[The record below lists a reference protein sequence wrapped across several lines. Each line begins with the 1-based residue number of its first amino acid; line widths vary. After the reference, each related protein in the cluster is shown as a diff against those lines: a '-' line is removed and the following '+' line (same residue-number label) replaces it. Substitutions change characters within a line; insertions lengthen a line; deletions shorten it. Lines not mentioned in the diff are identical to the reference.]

1 MEGVVDWVL
10 RDLMSALGG
19 IDQCTTEFVRV
30 TDHVLPDSVF
40 FEYCPELATYSKTKA
55 GTPVFLQILGGNSEM
70 MAANA
75 KKAIDLGACGIDINF
90 GCPARKVNN
99 HDGGAALL
107 RYPLRIEKIVAAVR
121 KAVPSDIDVTAKIR
135 LGYDNPNACIENS
148 LAAEAGGAS
157 ALTVHCRT
165 KTDMYNPPAF
175 WEWIPKIKEQSKI
188 KIIANG
194 EIWTVEDYQRCR
206 DVTGCE
212 DVMIGRGALANP
224 YLFSQIKGSQ
234 SHKKWIEFKD
244 LLPKF
249 FDTNQ
254 RIYTP
259 HFAKVRTKQWL
270 SMISKQDGE
279 AKVLFDRVKVITE
292 PALFREELL
301 N

>member
-1 MEGVVDWVL
+1 
-10 RDLMSALGG
+10 
-19 IDQCTTEFVRV
+19 
-30 TDHVLPDSVF
+30 LPDSVF
-40 FEYCPELATYSKTKA
+40 FEYCPELTTYSKTKS
-55 GTPVFLQILGGNSEM
+55 GTPVFLQILGGNPEM

-75 KKAIDLGACGIDINF
+75 HKAIDLGACGIDINF

-121 KAVPSDIDVTAKIR
+121 KAVPQEIPVTAKIR

-148 LAAEAGGAS
+148 MAAEAGGAD

-175 WEWIPKIKEQSKI
+175 WEWIPKIKEKTKI

-194 EIWTVEDYQRCR
+194 EIWNVEDFNRCR
-206 DVTGCE
+206 EITGCDE
-212 DVMIGRGALANP
+212 VMIGRGALANP
-224 YLFSQIKGSQ
+224 YLFSQIKNEAQQDHSQ
-234 SHKKWIEFKD
+234 WRNVRV

-249 FDTNQ
+249 FDTNE

-270 SMISKQDGE
+270 SMISKQNGE
-279 AKVLFDRVKVITE
+279 AKVLFDRIKVITE
-292 PALFREELL
+292 PALFREQLL